1 MIETRPFD
9 DDYYFVT
16 LHRAENVGER
26 STLAGVVSALR
37 ELSFGSKEVVFA
49 VHPRTKK
56 MIAELELDLGR
67 TKVLDP
73 LPYAATIACLVH
85 ASVIITDSGGLQKE
99 AYFAEKPC
107 LTIRDETEWVETL
120 EKGHNRLV
128 PPDQCE
134 RLIDTISEIEGS
146 KLSEFEPLYGDGKA
160 GAKICQHLRDILC
173 G

>member
-1 MIETRPFD
+1 
-9 DDYYFVT
+9 
-16 LHRAENVGER
+16 
-26 STLAGVVSALR
+26 
-37 ELSFGSKEVVFA
+37 
-49 VHPRTKK
+49 

-120 EKGHNRLV
+120 EKGHN
-128 PPDQCE
+128 
-134 RLIDTISEIEGS
+134 
-146 KLSEFEPLYGDGKA
+146 A
-160 GAKICQHLRDILC
+160 LC
-173 G
+173 PQINVNG